1 LVKCNE
7 NGICE
12 VVSPVEQNSHYL
24 DTYTNTV
31 ITCASNGNTCIL
43 EDPSIKGY
51 FKNSD
56 SSDTDHKI
64 IECTASETTPCSVI
78 EGELDDDCTD
88 KIGKVLT
95 SLKLCI
101 SDDINDAVDIS
112 TTGTPS
118 YKTIEIKQNNDFPGT
133 NAGTIS
139 VIIGNDGSAILLEDT
154 GLPSCTSIATDDVCF
169 TYAINGQYCIHSDN
183 KIYKTTIS
191 GETKKCELLSINSTQ
206 SVYFNDAFEVQDMSN
221 DGVYKDTISY
231 LCTYNSDTYTC
242 EFVKGYIIN
251 TSKYIQCS
259 GWKREGCAV
268 ASLPGTESCSG
279 GEGLFKINSSNNKV
293 ICFGNND
300 YAIPSTGTDYV
311 AFKAEEINPLYG
323 SDKNEIVFL
332 SVSTKDLINSVI
344 VTKDSGNLYRYKW
357 IIFLQY
363 IYFFSLW
370 HIIIIYIKKYIYI
383 YIYI

>member
-1 LVKCNE
+1 LIHSDTYAQLRDKTGNTLVKCE
-7 NGICE
+7 TNGICN
-12 VVSPVEQNSHYL
+12 VINSTESNTHYL
-24 DTYTNTV
+24 DTKTDTV
-31 ITCASNGNTCIL
+31 ITCASNINTCTL

-56 SSDTDHKI
+56 SIDTAHKI

-78 EGELDDDCTD
+78 EGESGDVCTD
-88 KIGKVLT
+88 KIGKVLKS

-101 SDDINDAVDIS
+101 SNDINDAVAIS
-112 TTGTPS
+112 TSGTS
-118 YKTIEIKQNNDFPGT
+118 LYKTIEIKQNNDFPGT

-139 VIIGNDGSAILLEDT
+139 VNIGNDGSAILLEDT
-154 GLPSCTSIATDDVCF
+154 GLPSCTSIATNDVCF
-169 TYAINGQYCIHSDN
+169 TNAINGQYCIHSDN

-191 GETKKCELLSINSTQ
+191 GGTKNCELLSINSTQ
-206 SVYFNDAFEVQDMSN
+206 SVYFNDAFEIQNMSN

-259 GWKREGCAV
+259 GWKREGCTV
-268 ASLPGTESCSG
+268 ASLPEKESCSG

-344 VTKDSGNLYRYKW
+344 VTKDSGNLYRYK
-357 IIFLQY
+357 
-363 IYFFSLW
+363 
-370 HIIIIYIKKYIYI
+370 
-383 YIYI
+383 